1 MREFFANIIV
11 IALAVAFLAHF
22 GMIAAWGA
30 VVIYEDSTAIL
41 YSEIALFIGVIGFA
55 VYNIARIKRDD

>member
-1 MREFFANIIV
+1 MREFFANLIA

-22 GMIAAWGA
+22 GMIAVWGA
-30 VVIYEDSTAIL
+30 VVIHEPNTAIL

-55 VYNIARIKRDD
+55 CYNIARIKRID